1 MLIRLIFNRPDP
13 EEDKNAQTAEKQPD
27 AKEVNLKKRYE
38 EKKEDARVKERRI
51 KVVTGKLAAYMI
63 QFNLIQVGLALCAQI
78 WAESSQTKVLSVLD
92 LVAGLLIVIV
102 LLKWLL
108 ENDKAQEKANR
119 VLVTLIMRLN
129 GFHCILSGGLVL
141 ITFGQFSPDQPTFLI
156 EGIDKFWSELLLV
169 IFFFIF
175 FTATICSIYAM
186 HVIIDAV

>member
-1 MLIRLIFNRPDP
+1 M
-13 EEDKNAQTAEKQPD
+13 
-27 AKEVNLKKRYE
+27 
-38 EKKEDARVKERRI
+38 
-51 KVVTGKLAAYMI
+51 TGYLAALMI

-108 ENDKAQEKANR
+108 ENDKAHEKANR

-175 FTATICSIYAM
+175 FTATICSMFCWFSPLCMA
-186 HVIIDAV
+186 